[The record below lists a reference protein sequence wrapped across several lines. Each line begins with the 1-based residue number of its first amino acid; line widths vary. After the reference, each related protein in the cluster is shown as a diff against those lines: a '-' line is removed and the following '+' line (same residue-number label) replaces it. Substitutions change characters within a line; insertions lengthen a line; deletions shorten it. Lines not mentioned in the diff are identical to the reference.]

1 MRRRQFLS
9 VIGATAT
16 WPMAA
21 YAQELGQ
28 QRRIGILTQGSIH
41 DHPSPPF
48 QSFLKA
54 LQEAG
59 WKEGGNLRIEW
70 RFSEGKAEPLLGL
83 ARELV
88 QIPVEVIVTAPTEPT
103 LAAKQATSTIPI
115 VFVQVADPVHS
126 GVVTNLAKPD
136 ANVTGMSA
144 LAADIAGKRLA
155 LVKEALPNMRL
166 VSVLW
171 NKPSKGAVLIRDEL
185 LAAARQLGL
194 EIQDVGVNGADEV
207 EGALHEAAQKHSSLM
222 AVIDDPVML
231 GHMESVIRIATSLRL
246 PVVSQSAEYV
256 RGGGFMSYGP
266 NLNELY
272 RRGAE
277 YVNRIMRGAKPGELP
292 VQQPEKFNLIL
303 NLKTARTFG
312 IEFPA
317 MLLARADEVIE

>member
-1 MRRRQFLS
+1 MRRREFLGL
-9 VIGATAT
+9 IGATAT
-16 WPMAA
+16 WPVAA
-21 YAQELGQ
+21 HTREPDQ
-28 QRRIGILTQGSIH
+28 QRRIGVLTQGSIH
-41 DHPSPPF
+41 DHPSPTF
-48 QSFLKA
+48 QAFLKT

-59 WKEGGNLRIEW
+59 WEEGRNLKIEW

-103 LAAKQATSTIPI
+103 LAAKQAASTIPI
-115 VFVQVADPVHS
+115 VFVQVADPVKS

-136 ANVTGMSA
+136 ANVTGMSSFA
-144 LAADIAGKRLA
+144 TDIAGKRLA
-155 LVKEALPNMRL
+155 LIKEALPKVRL
-166 VSVLW
+166 ISVLW
-171 NKPSKGAVLIRDEL
+171 NKPSKCAVLIRDEL
-185 LAAARQLGL
+185 LAAAGQLGL
-194 EIQDVGVNGADEV
+194 EIQDIGVNSAGEI
-207 EGALHEAAQKHSSLM
+207 EGALREAAQTRSSLVV
-222 AVIDDPVML
+222 VIDDPVMQ
-231 GHMESVIRIATSLRL
+231 GHIESVVRIATSLNL
-246 PVVSQSAEYV
+246 PVVFQSAGYV

-277 YVNRIMRGAKPGELP
+277 YVNRILRGAKPGELP

-303 NLKTARTFG
+303 NLKTARAFG